1 MEILNTII
9 PIFVVILLGWA
20 ARRRGFLQPEFLGPA
35 NQMVYHLAIPAMIF
49 RAISGT
55 PLVRQFDV
63 RVLAITLGAAL
74 LAFGLAWSAAR
85 MLRVGR
91 SRRGTFIQNSFHG
104 NLGYVGLAVAYYYLG
119 REGLA
124 AAGIVAGFLIILQN
138 LLAVAVLQM
147 YAVETA
153 AHSGRWSVLWKVAGN
168 PIIIATL
175 LAIGA
180 SLLEIRL
187 PVIIGRSL
195 DILGGLALPMALLI
209 IGASLSFEMIRK
221 NRVLIFAAVIVKLGL
236 LPAFGYTVFRLTG
249 TAVSAYLPA
258 LILLASPTATVTY
271 VMARELHGD
280 PEFAV
285 AAISASTLLSA
296 VTFVLWLKMAG

>member
-1 MEILNTII
+1 MEILNTIV
-9 PIFVVILLGWA
+9 PIFVVILIGWA
-20 ARRRGFLQPEFLGPA
+20 ARWRGFLQPEFLGPA
-35 NQMVYHLAIPAMIF
+35 NQLVYHLAIPAMIF

-55 PLVRQFDV
+55 PLVRQFDL

-85 MLRVGR
+85 LLQVGR
-91 SRRGTFIQNSFHG
+91 NRRGTFIQNSFHG
-104 NLGYVGLAVAYYYLG
+104 NLGYVGLAVAFYYLG

-147 YAVETA
+147 YAVQTA

-180 SLLEIRL
+180 SLLEIQV
-187 PVIIGRSL
+187 PV
-195 DILGGLALPMALLI
+195 I
-209 IGASLSFEMIRK
+209 IGASLSLEMIRK
-221 NRVLIFAAVIVKLGL
+221 NRLQIFAAVIVKLGL
-236 LPAFGYTVFRLTG
+236 LPALGYTAFRLTG
-249 TAVSAYLPA
+249 TAVSSYLPA

-280 PEFAV
+280 AEFAV

-296 VTFVLWLKMAG
+296 VTFVFWLKMAG